1 MDQAGPTEF
10 VVGKGVEELSL
21 ESGQAPTESQKQQEY
36 VITSAHAVD
45 KDSWQQV
52 GLMIVTGFN
61 CAYVLSFS
69 NLMLVP
75 LGWAW
80 GLTCLAVI
88 GAFAYYA
95 NWLLSGL
102 HVIDGH
108 RFIRYR
114 DLMGF
119 VFGRRMYYLTWFLQF
134 MTLLLGNMGFILLGG
149 RALKE
154 INSEF
159 SNSPLR
165 LQVFILATGVVY
177 FIFAYFV
184 PTMSAMRNWLATS
197 AVLTVTYDVVLVAIL
212 VKDGKAN
219 KTKDYNIHGSEV
231 EKVFNAFGAIAA
243 ILVCNTSGLLPEIQS
258 TLRKP
263 VVANMRK
270 ALMMQYT
277 VGLAVYYGISIAG
290 YWAYGSSVSEYLPY
304 QLSGPRWGNVLINST
319 AFLQSVVSQH
329 MFCAPIHE
337 ALDTKFQKLDE
348 GMFSK
353 ANLRRR
359 FALRALVF
367 GLNTFVTALFPFMG
381 DFVNLFGSFTLFPLT
396 FVFPSMV
403 FIKVRQLL
411 ILPPLFL
418 LSLSQEI
425 LEVEAILVI
434 RDPIGSARDLLQP
447 AAQMATL
454 AGLQPL
460 FSFGVISDVQYADIP
475 DGHSFS
481 GVPRYYRHSMQVL
494 QRAISK
500 WNDHKKLQFL
510 MNFGDIVDG
519 FCPKDK
525 SLITVQKVV
534 KEFDR
539 FNGPTYH
546 MIGNHCLYNLP
557 RSKLISLLKM
567 PSIHDHAYYDFSPCP
582 GYRFIVLDA
591 YEISTIGW
599 PLGHPNALAAMQILE
614 AKNPNSDKNSPNG
627 MVGLEKRFLMF
638 NGAVGKEQL
647 LWLDDALKDS
657 TKNEQKV
664 VICCHLPLHPK
675 AASAKALLWDYE
687 EVLNLI
693 HSYKCVKACFAGHDH
708 KGGYTVDSHGIH
720 HRVFEAAL
728 ECPPESNAYGVLTR
742 KSNESMRIIISTV
755 IGIVLGYL
763 IGISFPTVSI
773 TKLHFPS
780 SIVSYIEDRNSGL
793 TTQTLLN
800 HAWDSANRNRNN
812 STSNTD
818 DTPKI
823 YVPTNPRGAERL
835 PPCIVV
841 PESDFYLRRLWGNPD
856 EDLIVQQK
864 YLVTFTV
871 GYEQKNNIDAAVK
884 KFSENFTILLFHYD
898 GRTTEW
904 DEFEWSKR
912 AIHVS
917 ARKQTKWWYAKRFL
931 HPDIVARY
939 EYIFIWD
946 EDLGLEHF
954 DAEEYIKLVKK
965 HGLEISQPGLE
976 PNNGLT
982 WQMTKRRGDHEVH
995 KETEERP
1002 GWCADPHLPPCAA
1015 FVEIM
1020 ATVFSRD
1027 AWRCVW
1033 HMIQNDL
1040 VHGWGLDFA
1049 LRKCVEPAHEK
1060 IGVVDAQWIV
1070 HQVVPSLGNQ
1080 GQAEKG
1086 KAPWEGV
1093 RERCRKEWAIFQSR
1107 MSDAEKA
1114 YYLSIGISPPNSTV
1128 T

>member
-1 MDQAGPTEF
+1 
-10 VVGKGVEELSL
+10 
-21 ESGQAPTESQKQQEY
+21 
-36 VITSAHAVD
+36 
-45 KDSWQQV
+45 
-52 GLMIVTGFN
+52 
-61 CAYVLSFS
+61 
-69 NLMLVP
+69 
-75 LGWAW
+75 
-80 GLTCLAVI
+80 
-88 GAFAYYA
+88 
-95 NWLLSGL
+95 
-102 HVIDGH
+102 
-108 RFIRYR
+108 
-114 DLMGF
+114 
-119 VFGRRMYYLTWFLQF
+119 
-134 MTLLLGNMGFILLGG
+134 
-149 RALKE
+149 
-154 INSEF
+154 
-159 SNSPLR
+159 
-165 LQVFILATGVVY
+165 
-177 FIFAYFV
+177 
-184 PTMSAMRNWLATS
+184 
-197 AVLTVTYDVVLVAIL
+197 
-212 VKDGKAN
+212 
-219 KTKDYNIHGSEV
+219 
-231 EKVFNAFGAIAA
+231 
-243 ILVCNTSGLLPEIQS
+243 
-258 TLRKP
+258 
-263 VVANMRK
+263 
-270 ALMMQYT
+270 
-277 VGLAVYYGISIAG
+277 
-290 YWAYGSSVSEYLPY
+290 
-304 QLSGPRWGNVLINST
+304 
-319 AFLQSVVSQH
+319 
-329 MFCAPIHE
+329 
-337 ALDTKFQKLDE
+337 
-348 GMFSK
+348 
-353 ANLRRR
+353 
-359 FALRALVF
+359 
-367 GLNTFVTALFPFMG
+367 
-381 DFVNLFGSFTLFPLT
+381 
-396 FVFPSMV
+396 
-403 FIKVRQLL
+403 
-411 ILPPLFL
+411 
-418 LSLSQEI
+418 
-425 LEVEAILVI
+425 
-434 RDPIGSARDLLQP
+434 
-447 AAQMATL
+447 MATL
-454 AGLQPL
+454 GGLQPL

-494 QRAISK
+494 QGAISK
-500 WNDHKKLQFL
+500 WNDHKKLQFS

-557 RSKLISLLKM
+557 RSKLISLLKL
-567 PSIHDHAYYDFSPCP
+567 PSIHGHAYYDFSPCP

-599 PLGHPNALAAMQILE
+599 PQGHPNTLAAMQILE

-627 MVGLEKRFLMF
+627 MVGLEKRFLKF

-687 EVLNLI
+687 DVLNLI

-728 ECPPESNAYGVLTR
+728 ECPPESNAYGYIDVYRDRL
-742 KSNESMRIIISTV
+742 SLIV
-755 IGIVLGYL
+755 IY
-763 IGISFPTVSI
+763 T
-773 TKLHFPS
+773 
-780 SIVSYIEDRNSGL
+780 YRNCYM
-793 TTQTLLN
+793 
-800 HAWDSANRNRNN
+800 
-812 STSNTD
+812 
-818 DTPKI
+818 I

-995 KETEERP
+995 K
-1002 GWCADPHLPPCAA
+1002 

-1107 MSDAEKA
+1107 LSDAERA
-1114 YYLSIGISPPNSTV
+1114 YYLSMGIAPRNSTV